1 MYLAKMIDTST
12 IIDRWNMLAESEGN
26 DMYSRELSKKL
37 AQRLSTPRMF
47 IQVVMGPRQTGKT
60 TAIKQAVKAAGL
72 PYRVAS
78 ADSPIELAGDWIEL
92 EWRQAR
98 ALAESRGT
106 AVLVLDEIQKVA
118 GWSEAVKSLWDEDSW
133 NDVPLIVVLSGSS
146 SLLLGSGLSESLA
159 GRFELLR
166 STHWSLAEMS
176 DAFGYGFDDYLMFGG
191 YPGAAV
197 LKDDMDRWREYM
209 RDSIIEATISRDVL
223 QMEDVRKPALMRAL
237 FELGAQYSAQEI
249 SYRKLLGQLD
259 DKGNTDVIRHYLDLL
274 SKAGM
279 MSGLQKYDTKQIR
292 SRASSPRLMVHDP
305 SLMFSMWRGSGD
317 LLTDSSLRGHLVET
331 AVGARLIARS
341 ALEGF
346 DLYWW
351 REGDLEVDFV
361 AKRND
366 GAITAIEVKS
376 GRVSKS
382 GISDFL
388 KLVPDAKPMIVGDRN
403 ISVDE
408 FLRDET
414 ELF

>member
-1 MYLAKMIDTST
+1 
-12 IIDRWNMLAESEGN
+12 
-26 DMYSRELSKKL
+26 MYSRELSKKL
-37 AQRLSTPRMF
+37 EQRLSAPRKF

-60 TAIKQAVKAAGL
+60 TAIKQAVKAAGM

-78 ADSPIELAGDWIEL
+78 ADSSAELAGEWVEL

-98 ALAESRGT
+98 ALAEKQGA
-106 AVLVLDEIQKVA
+106 AVLVLDEIQKVT
-118 GWSEAVKSLWDEDSW
+118 GWSEVVKALWDEDSW
-133 NDVPLIVVLSGSS
+133 NDVSLSVVLSGSS

-176 DAFGYGFDDYLMFGG
+176 EAFGYDLDDYLMFGG
-191 YPGAAV
+191 YPGAAF
-197 LKDDMDRWREYM
+197 LKSDVDRWREYM
-209 RDSIIEATISRDVL
+209 RDSIVEATISRDVL

-305 SLMFSMWRGSGD
+305 SLMFSMWRGAGD
-317 LLTDSSLRGHLVET
+317 LLADPSLRGHLVET
-331 AVGARLIARS
+331 AVGSRLIARS

-351 REGDLEVDFV
+351 REGNLEVDFV
-361 AKRND
+361 AKRSD
-366 GAITAIEVKS
+366 GALAAIEVKS

-382 GISDFL
+382 GMVDFL
-388 KLVPDAKPMIVGDRN
+388 KLSPDANPLVVGDRN
-403 ISVDE
+403 TSIE
-408 FLRDET
+408 AFLRDEV

>member
-1 MYLAKMIDTST
+1 MYV
-12 IIDRWNMLAESEGN
+12 
-26 DMYSRELSKKL
+26 RELSKKL
-37 AQRLSTPRMF
+37 ERRLEGPRNF

-60 TAIKQAVKAAGL
+60 TAIKQAVKSCGM
-72 PYRVAS
+72 PFRVTS
-78 ADSPIELAGDWIEL
+78 ADSYAELTGEWVEL

-98 ALAESRGT
+98 ALAQRDGR
-106 AVLVLDEIQKVA
+106 AVLVLDEIQKVK
-118 GWSEAVKSLWDEDSW
+118 GWSEAVKALWDEDSW
-133 NDVPLIVVLSGSS
+133 NDVQLPVVLSGSS
-146 SLLLGSGLSESLA
+146 GLLLGSGLTESLA

-176 DAFGYGFDDYLMFGG
+176 EAFGYSLEDYLMFGG

-197 LKDDMDRWREYM
+197 LKDDGDRWRGYM
-209 RDSIIEATISRDVL
+209 VDSIVESTISRDVL

-259 DKGNTDVIRHYLDLL
+259 DKGNTDTIRHYLDLL
-274 SKAGM
+274 SQAGM

-317 LLTDSSLRGHLVET
+317 LLTDPSLRGHLVET

-341 ALEGF
+341 KAEGF

-351 REGDLEVDFV
+351 REGNLEVDFV
-361 AKRND
+361 AQGSD
-366 GAITAIEVKS
+366 GALAAIEVKS

-382 GISDFL
+382 GMSEFL
-388 KLVPDAKPMIVGDRN
+388 KLRPDARPMVVGDRN
-403 ISVDE
+403 TSIE
-408 FLRDET
+408 RFLRDEV

>member
-1 MYLAKMIDTST
+1 MPSIVWVMNMYT
-12 IIDRWNMLAESEGN
+12 RN
-26 DMYSRELSKKL
+26 LSQKL
-37 AQRLSTPRMF
+37 AQRLSAPRAF

-60 TAIKQAVKAAGL
+60 TAIKQAVKAVGL

-78 ADSPIELAGDWIEL
+78 ADSPVALSGKWIEL

-98 ALAESRGT
+98 SLAERQGS
-106 AVLVLDEIQKVA
+106 AILVLDEIQKVV
-118 GWSEAVKSLWDEDSW
+118 GWSETVKALWDEDSW
-133 NDVPLIVVLSGSS
+133 SDVPLSVVLSGSS
-146 SLLLGSGLSESLA
+146 SLLLGNGLTESLA

-176 DAFGYGFDDYLMFGG
+176 EAFGYGLDDYLTFGG
-191 YPGAAV
+191 YPGAAI
-197 LKDDMDRWREYM
+197 LKGDEDRWREYM
-209 RDSIIEATISRDVL
+209 RDSIVEATISRDVL

-259 DKGNTDVIRHYLDLL
+259 DKGNTDVVRHYLDLL

-279 MSGLQKYDTKQIR
+279 MSGLQKYDSKQIR

-305 SLMFSMWRGSGD
+305 SLMSVMWRGTGD
-317 LLTDSSLRGHLVET
+317 LLADPSLRGHLVET

-351 REGDLEVDFV
+351 RDGNLEVDFV
-361 AKRND
+361 AKRSD
-366 GAITAIEVKS
+366 GALVAIEVKS

-382 GISDFL
+382 GMGEFL
-388 KLVPDAKPMIVGDRN
+388 RLNPDAKPVVVGDRN
-403 ISVDE
+403 ISVEE
-408 FLRDET
+408 FLRDEVA
-414 ELF
+414 LF